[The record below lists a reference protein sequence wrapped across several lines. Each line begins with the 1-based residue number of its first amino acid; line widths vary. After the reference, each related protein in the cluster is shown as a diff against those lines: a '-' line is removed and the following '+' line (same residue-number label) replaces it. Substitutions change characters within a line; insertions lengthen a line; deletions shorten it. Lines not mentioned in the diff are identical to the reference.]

1 MHSRRN
7 RLLCVSRP
15 LLGLWQTPSSPLA
28 LPQRPPAPERVD
40 VMVSRGCW
48 VIGLLSLVSGHF
60 DIPTEAKDKQK
71 RTIEEVTTELN
82 AGIAITTPAENIKEL
97 LMRPDVIEERKEQTK
112 DMEKPV
118 ATTDFNSVQRQTQR
132 TLAKEEKDR

>member
-1 MHSRRN
+1 M
-7 RLLCVSRP
+7 
-15 LLGLWQTPSSPLA
+15 
-28 LPQRPPAPERVD
+28 
-40 VMVSRGCW
+40 
-48 VIGLLSLVSGHF
+48 VSGHF

-132 TLAKEEKDR
+132 TLAKEEKDRINIPIPSRPTFQPSKPS